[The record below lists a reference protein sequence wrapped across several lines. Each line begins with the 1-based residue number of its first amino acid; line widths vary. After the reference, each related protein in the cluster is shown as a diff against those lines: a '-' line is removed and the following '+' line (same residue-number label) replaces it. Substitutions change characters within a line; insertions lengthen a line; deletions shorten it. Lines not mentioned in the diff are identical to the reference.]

1 MSNFDMMKDEWSLL
15 GHLGETAE
23 YNVYRD
29 PNVTLVKIRQF
40 AESMVEAIF
49 SLEQIEV
56 DSECSLIKRLRILEL
71 RNVLEPELLEV
82 FHNIRKHGN
91 LAVHT
96 NYGDFTTALNS
107 VRWAHFL
114 ANWFMEVYVSYDYE
128 GKAFSNPEKLQD
140 NPNSTIDELNEKI
153 KLLEAIL
160 ESERLDYGLKLQKL
174 SKNSGNIINKNVTKV
189 RRSQSQKYLKNKPLS
204 EKETRLNF
212 IDEQLRNA
220 GWLADTDKIA
230 WSQGERPEKNK
241 NKAIAEVPVNGGY
254 ADYAL
259 FIGLDLVGIIEAKQ
273 YNFSIAG
280 HIEQAKTYAKN
291 IKDMDE
297 YEVPFIDGEYKVPF
311 IYATNGRSYIEQFKE
326 QSGIWFW
333 DSRYPE
339 KTSFPLEG
347 WHSPDDLK
355 EKLKVDENKANAELI
370 NEPYPDFVERYYQ
383 IEAIKAVEKGLA
395 DNKRRMLL
403 AMATGTGKTRLA
415 IALMYRLIKTKRVRR
430 VLFLVDRRSLGIQAA
445 DALGDIKI
453 ENLSVADI
461 YDVKSIGEPDPET
474 ATKIHISTV
483 QGMVKRLFYS
493 DDRILSVGTYDFIIV
508 DEAHRGYLYDKE
520 MTDDEILFRDQQEY
534 ISQYR
539 RVIDYFDAT
548 VVGLTA
554 TPALHTTKIFNAPIY
569 TYSYSDAVIDGF
581 LVDHEPPYRFETE
594 LLKNGITFAAKSD
607 VDIWDEEKKVFDK
620 AYLEDELSF
629 EVDNFNKKVITEDF
643 NKVILEKLTDYLDTD
658 DDGKTLIFAA
668 NDLHADMVVRLLKKA
683 YEDKGI
689 PVHDDAIIKITGYI
703 KNPEEAIKRFK
714 NEKYPN
720 IVVTVDLL
728 TTGIDVPKIINLVFL
743 RRVRSRI
750 LYDQMLGRATRLCP
764 KIGKT
769 SFYIFD
775 AVHLYEHLKNITDM
789 KPVVV
794 NTNLSLMELYQRALD
809 ATDNETYEYFKNELI
824 AKMQQKKQR
833 IDRTEENNI
842 EISASFGTLDSWL
855 LDLKSMSQK
864 QLGAEKDKIDSFDRL
879 HTNSKYPNIKYISK
893 HPDKLLEVIQTYG
906 PKNMKPNDYLEEF
919 SKFINDNINK
929 IAALNIIVNRP
940 KDLTFNELRSIQLE
954 LKRNHYDEN
963 MLNSAWQKAKKE
975 YIVADIISFIRQ
987 AAIGSALVSHETRIE
1002 NAMEKVYNMKSWTPK
1017 QMEWLKR
1024 IRAQLLSTPVL
1035 APTAQVYFDETTVW
1049 REKGGYNGMKRR
1061 IGEDIDKVIE
1071 LLNDELYIS

>member
-1 MSNFDMMKDEWSLL
+1 M
-15 GHLGETAE
+15 
-23 YNVYRD
+23 
-29 PNVTLVKIRQF
+29 
-40 AESMVEAIF
+40 
-49 SLEQIEV
+49 
-56 DSECSLIKRLRILEL
+56 
-71 RNVLEPELLEV
+71 
-82 FHNIRKHGN
+82 
-91 LAVHT
+91 
-96 NYGDFTTALNS
+96 
-107 VRWAHFL
+107 
-114 ANWFMEVYVSYDYE
+114 
-128 GKAFSNPEKLQD
+128 
-140 NPNSTIDELNEKI
+140 
-153 KLLEAIL
+153 
-160 ESERLDYGLKLQKL
+160 
-174 SKNSGNIINKNVTKV
+174 
-189 RRSQSQKYLKNKPLS
+189 
-204 EKETRLNF
+204 
-212 IDEQLRNA
+212 
-220 GWLADTDKIA
+220 
-230 WSQGERPEKNK
+230 
-241 NKAIAEVPVNGGY
+241 
-254 ADYAL
+254 
-259 FIGLDLVGIIEAKQ
+259 
-273 YNFSIAG
+273 
-280 HIEQAKTYAKN
+280 
-291 IKDMDE
+291 
-297 YEVPFIDGEYKVPF
+297 
-311 IYATNGRSYIEQFKE
+311 
-326 QSGIWFW
+326 
-333 DSRYPE
+333 
-339 KTSFPLEG
+339 
-347 WHSPDDLK
+347 
-355 EKLKVDENKANAELI
+355 
-370 NEPYPDFVERYYQ
+370 
-383 IEAIKAVEKGLA
+383 
-395 DNKRRMLL
+395 
-403 AMATGTGKTRLA
+403 
-415 IALMYRLIKTKRVRR
+415 
-430 VLFLVDRRSLGIQAA
+430 
-445 DALGDIKI
+445 
-453 ENLSVADI
+453 
-461 YDVKSIGEPDPET
+461 
-474 ATKIHISTV
+474 
-483 QGMVKRLFYS
+483 
-493 DDRILSVGTYDFIIV
+493 
-508 DEAHRGYLYDKE
+508 
-520 MTDDEILFRDQQEY
+520 
-534 ISQYR
+534 
-539 RVIDYFDAT
+539 
-548 VVGLTA
+548 
-554 TPALHTTKIFNAPIY
+554 
-569 TYSYSDAVIDGF
+569 IDGF

-775 AVHLYEHLKNITDM
+775 AVHLYDHLKNITDM

>member
-1 MSNFDMMKDEWSLL
+1 
-15 GHLGETAE
+15 
-23 YNVYRD
+23 
-29 PNVTLVKIRQF
+29 
-40 AESMVEAIF
+40 
-49 SLEQIEV
+49 
-56 DSECSLIKRLRILEL
+56 
-71 RNVLEPELLEV
+71 
-82 FHNIRKHGN
+82 
-91 LAVHT
+91 
-96 NYGDFTTALNS
+96 
-107 VRWAHFL
+107 
-114 ANWFMEVYVSYDYE
+114 
-128 GKAFSNPEKLQD
+128 
-140 NPNSTIDELNEKI
+140 
-153 KLLEAIL
+153 
-160 ESERLDYGLKLQKL
+160 
-174 SKNSGNIINKNVTKV
+174 
-189 RRSQSQKYLKNKPLS
+189 
-204 EKETRLNF
+204 
-212 IDEQLRNA
+212 
-220 GWLADTDKIA
+220 
-230 WSQGERPEKNK
+230 
-241 NKAIAEVPVNGGY
+241 
-254 ADYAL
+254 
-259 FIGLDLVGIIEAKQ
+259 
-273 YNFSIAG
+273 
-280 HIEQAKTYAKN
+280 
-291 IKDMDE
+291 
-297 YEVPFIDGEYKVPF
+297 
-311 IYATNGRSYIEQFKE
+311 
-326 QSGIWFW
+326 
-333 DSRYPE
+333 
-339 KTSFPLEG
+339 
-347 WHSPDDLK
+347 
-355 EKLKVDENKANAELI
+355 
-370 NEPYPDFVERYYQ
+370 
-383 IEAIKAVEKGLA
+383 
-395 DNKRRMLL
+395 
-403 AMATGTGKTRLA
+403 
-415 IALMYRLIKTKRVRR
+415 
-430 VLFLVDRRSLGIQAA
+430 
-445 DALGDIKI
+445 
-453 ENLSVADI
+453 
-461 YDVKSIGEPDPET
+461 
-474 ATKIHISTV
+474 
-483 QGMVKRLFYS
+483 
-493 DDRILSVGTYDFIIV
+493 
-508 DEAHRGYLYDKE
+508 

-775 AVHLYEHLKNITDM
+775 AVHLYDHLKNITDM